1 MIVRS
6 CADGEGWP
14 SKVGVN
20 PVLNN
25 FYKSEGKSVTTIE
38 SIAYKKYIC
47 EEASRVEIM
56 WNPLSR
62 SARVLIYGNS
72 I

>member
-1 MIVRS
+1 MMIRN
-6 CADGEGWP
+6 CANGEGLP

-56 WNPLSR
+56 
-62 SARVLIYGNS
+62 
-72 I
+72 

>member
-1 MIVRS
+1 M
-6 CADGEGWP
+6 ANNHANGEDLP

-38 SIAYKKYIC
+38 SIS
-47 EEASRVEIM
+47 EED
-56 WNPLSR
+56 R
-62 SARVLIYGNS
+62 SE
-72 I
+72 